1 MKLAALALLESVS
14 GTGRG
19 PQEQGKASS
28 VDLPHN
34 WLHTG
39 TSPRVTC
46 SVSSYQSSVASRKC
60 LYLLLIAT
68 SFPLP
73 LKDRA

>member
-28 VDLPHN
+28 VDLPHD

-39 TSPRVTC
+39 TSPRVT
-46 SVSSYQSSVASRKC
+46 
-60 LYLLLIAT
+60 
-68 SFPLP
+68 
-73 LKDRA
+73 